1 MLGQRSWY
9 LPRWLDWLPHLQA
22 EPPEAPSS
30 DEPVA
35 AGHPAARPARPAP
48 AREVTRTSMTPGE
61 LGATP

>member
-1 MLGQRSWY
+1 LSLLSQRSWY

-35 AGHPAARPARPAP
+35 ARAPSPA
-48 AREVTRTSMTPGE
+48 
-61 LGATP
+61 